1 MAPSTAIHGPIP
13 SAVMLAKSVVF
24 GLRLRDTVK
33 HARSPRLD
41 QAYRGEIEYSFPSRR
56 RIPAAWALVPLP
68 PSHAKR
74 LSAIRPVPPPR
85 SLFLRLNATRF
96 RSRLTVESPKEYL
109 EKVERPYRGG

>member
-24 GLRLRDTVK
+24 GLRLRGTVK

-41 QAYRGEIEYSFPSRR
+41 QAYRGEIEYSFLSRR

-68 PSHAKR
+68 PSRAKR
-74 LSAIRPVPPPR
+74 LSIRPVPPPPQP
-85 SLFLRLNATRF
+85 LFAAECHALQK
-96 RSRLTVESPKEYL
+96 SPNGQVAQREYV
-109 EKVERPYRGG
+109 EKVERPCR